1 MSDIQYTKERWSLVD
16 LFPAMDSQELRESQ
30 SRLDGLVQ
38 SFEEQ
43 RALLGPEMD
52 VEGFMRVLNAYEAL
66 IRILSRVI
74 AFAQLEFAADTQ
86 DEKTQTLLAQSQQL
100 VAEVDNR
107 TMFFKLWWKEL
118 PQEQAER
125 LLASAGDF
133 RYWLQAL
140 RLEQPYTLSE
150 LEEKV
155 INLKDV
161 NGPVAL
167 RNLYDSITNR
177 YIFHLEV
184 EGERKELTRGE
195 LSVYVQGPDPALRK
209 AAYQELFRVY
219 GEDAPHL
226 AMIYQYRVRDWYS
239 EKVDL
244 RKYDSPISVRNIS
257 NDVPDEVVDTLLRVC
272 QENAPLFQRY
282 FRLKAKWLGVDRI
295 RRYDVYAP
303 VVESKVEI
311 PYREGVQLV
320 LESFDRFEP
329 RVGELAR
336 QVFDE
341 SHIDSQ
347 VRKGK
352 RGGAFCL
359 TVEPDL
365 TPWVLASYTE
375 QPRDVATLA
384 HELGHAVHS
393 LLAAGHNA
401 LTQSATLPLAET
413 ASTFGEMLL
422 VDHLLEE
429 FPDENLQ
436 RDLLFNEMDDAY
448 ATIMRQAYFA
458 LFEKRAHQMVHEGTS
473 LDELSKAYYETQ
485 EVHFGDSL
493 RMSEDFRLEWL
504 AIPHIYH
511 SPFYVYAYA
520 FGQLLVLS
528 LYQQYLQEGESFK
541 PRYLRILSAGGSASP
556 EAILSEAGI
565 DMRSAAFWQGGFDV
579 LEDSLNKLE
588 GLKLPSRIT
597 GV

>member
-1 MSDIQYTKERWSLVD
+1 MTDIQYEQGQWSLAD
-16 LFPAMDSQELRESQ
+16 LFPAIDSQELRD
-30 SRLDGLVQ
+30 SRTQLEEMVR
-38 SFEEQ
+38 SFEE
-43 RALLGPEMD
+43 RRGVLGADLSGDEFSDLLDE
-52 VEGFMRVLNAYEAL
+52 YEEL

-74 AFAQLEFAADTQ
+74 AFAQLEFAQDTQ
-86 DEKTQTLLAQSQQL
+86 NDKAQTLLAQSQQL

-107 TMFFKLWWKEL
+107 TMFFKLWWKGLEK
-118 PQEQAER
+118 EQARR
-125 LLASAGDF
+125 LLDSAGDV
-133 RYWLQAL
+133 RYWLEAL
-140 RLEQPYTLSE
+140 RLERPYTLSE
-150 LEEKV
+150 PEEKI

-161 NGPVAL
+161 NGSVAL

-177 YIFHLEV
+177 YVFHLEV
-184 EGERKELTRGE
+184 GGEAMDLTRSE
-195 LSVYVQGPDPALRK
+195 LGVYVQGPDPELRE

-226 AMIYQYRVRDWYS
+226 AMIYQSRVRDWYS

-244 RKYDSPISVRNIS
+244 RKYASPISVRNIS
-257 NDVPDEVVDTLLRVC
+257 NDIPDEVVDTLLQVC

-282 FRLKAKWLGVDRI
+282 FRLKAKWLGVEKI
-295 RRYDVYAP
+295 RRYDIYAP
-303 VVESKVEI
+303 VADSKAEI
-311 PYREGVQLV
+311 PYGDGVQLV
-320 LESFDRFEP
+320 LESFERFEP
-329 RVGELAR
+329 RIEGLAR
-336 QVFDE
+336 RIFDE
-341 SHIDSQ
+341 NHIDSQ

-365 TPWVLASYTE
+365 TPWVLASYND

-393 LLAAGHNA
+393 LLAVDHTA

-422 VDHLLEE
+422 VDHLLDKSESA
-429 FPDENLQ
+429 NLQ
-436 RDLLFNEMDDAY
+436 RDLLFDQMDDAY

-458 LFEKRAHQMVHEGTS
+458 LFEKRAHELVHQGAS
-473 LDELSKAYYETQ
+473 LEELSRAYYQTLEA
-485 EVHFGDSL
+485 HLGDSL
-493 RMSEDFRLEWL
+493 TMSEDFRLEWL

-556 EAILSEAGI
+556 DAILSEAGI
-565 DMRSAAFWQGGFDV
+565 DMRSQAFWQGGFDV
-579 LEDSLNKLE
+579 LEGSLQRLE
-588 GLKLPSRIT
+588 GLEIAS
-597 GV
+597 